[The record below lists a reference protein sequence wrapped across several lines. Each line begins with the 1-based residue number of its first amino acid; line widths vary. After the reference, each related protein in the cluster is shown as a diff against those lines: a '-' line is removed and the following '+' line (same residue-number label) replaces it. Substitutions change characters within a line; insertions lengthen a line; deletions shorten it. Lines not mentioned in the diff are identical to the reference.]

1 MILEEFEYFMT
12 LASVVLAIGVAEFVS
27 GCLHAIQ
34 GRCIDLLFLFSSVFV
49 AYSTQATPG

>member
-34 GRCIDLLFLFSSVFV
+34 GPCIDLLFLFSSVFV